1 MEQVHPPAGEVFNFG
16 LLHLEWT
23 SALFVFVVFVITMF
37 LMNILLF
44 KPILRT
50 LDARKAKLDANS
62 DKVKGLGSTI
72 ESSEKD
78 YKAKLSDVNE
88 KIRLARHEALVSA
101 KEEASK
107 ILEQVKAS
115 TSEKLD
121 AAEKEIAQ
129 DQKKAMDQVTEL
141 SKDLAQLINAKV
153 LA

>member
-37 LMNILLF
+37 FLNILLF

-50 LDARKAKLDANS
+50 LDARKAKLDAND
-62 DKVKGLGSTI
+62 DKVKGLNSTI

-88 KIRLARHEALVSA
+88 KIRLARQEALVSA

-115 TSEKLD
+115 TSKKLD
-121 AAEKEIAQ
+121 AAEKEITQ
-129 DQKKAMDQVTEL
+129 DQKQAMDQVTGL

>member
-1 MEQVHPPAGEVFNFG
+1 MEQVHPPAGEIFNFG
-16 LLHLEWT
+16 MLHLEWP
-23 SALFVFVVFVITMF
+23 SALFVLVVFIITMF
-37 LMNILLF
+37 LLNNLLF

-50 LDARKAKLDANS
+50 LDARKAKFDANN
-62 DKVKGLGSTI
+62 DKAKSLDSTI

-78 YKAKLSDVNE
+78 YKEKRSDVNE
-88 KIRLARHEALVSA
+88 KIRLARQKALVSA